1 MPFLTLKHDSFI
13 FKALQSLIKNMNMNK
28 YYLND
33 PLIFEMGTEGVELFF
48 MDCFVLLQFKTKQ
61 IESTPTISFIKHSHC
76 LRDKIEGLGS
86 TTKKTFINSSNQIT
100 CQ

>member
-48 MDCFVLLQFKTKQ
+48 NGLFCFV
-61 IESTPTISFIKHSHC
+61 TIQN
-76 LRDKIEGLGS
+76 E
-86 TTKKTFINSSNQIT
+86 TN
-100 CQ
+100 